1 MTEQEKEEL
10 VRAEYAAEREAA
22 FAESEADSNEKVNV
36 SVRLP
41 STLVTRLRYES
52 ETQQISLSELVRRKL
67 DDRASVVLTPAQ
79 EERIKQLINEVT
91 SIAA

>member
-1 MTEQEKEEL
+1 M
-10 VRAEYAAEREAA
+10 
-22 FAESEADSNEKVNV
+22 NV

-41 STLVTRLRYES
+41 STLVTRLRHEAS
-52 ETQQISLSELVRRKL
+52 TQQISLSELVRRKL

-79 EERIKQLINEVT
+79 EERIKRLTNEVV